1 MSPPPPERLA
11 RVLRGPLPWLAL
23 AVAWTW
29 PTALHPVA
37 ATPGSAHTDLW
48 EGLWSL
54 WFVATRL
61 ANGALPLHT
70 EGLLDPGGSLWP
82 ADMVSGV
89 LLAPVTLTAGPA
101 VAWSLLVVGHLALRG
116 WLGFAL
122 GARYAGSSAAGV
134 ATGVVLALA
143 PVGLSAVHNGAT
155 EALGDTWTLA
165 VALVGLQVAPGDGER
180 GRVVPGW
187 RWVTGAGVLLAAS
200 ALAHWYGGV
209 GAFALWGVLGLRSGL
224 ARAARARF
232 ALALVL
238 GALLTAPV
246 AWEARA
252 VSTAHDNVVGLK
264 TPAQLARLRRTIGP
278 ADPAA
283 FVLPAPYRSPDFRKI
298 GRFGEDY
305 WHSPYLGWTA
315 LALAALG
322 LRARGARWAW
332 ALVPLGIGLALGPVL
347 THGGSAVI
355 LPGQR
360 AVPLPYFLVDRL
372 PPFDSLALVWR
383 FGWLAQVGVAL
394 SAAQGVGVLVARS
407 PRAARW
413 WTGGIALA
421 VGLEAALVAPTRGL
435 PGHVD
440 ASARGPV
447 VALANEPPGTV
458 MTWPAIGAL
467 PTLYEQVTHGHALA
481 ASLNFPASRASMQ
494 VAAAVKQGREATIAV
509 ARRTNVRYVVLHL
522 DARADADPQGPELAD
537 WERFPVL
544 AEDEAVRVLKLW

>member
-1 MSPPPPERLA
+1 MSAPLAGRLA
-11 RVLRGPLPWLAL
+11 RVLESPLPWLAL

-61 ANGALPLHT
+61 SNGELPLHT

-101 VAWSLLVVGHLALRG
+101 VAWSMLVIGHLALRG
-116 WLGFAL
+116 WLGFKL
-122 GARYAGSSAAGV
+122 GATYSGGSRAAGV

-155 EALGDTWTLA
+155 EALGDSWALA
-165 VALVGLQVAPGDGER
+165 VALVGLQVAPGGAR
-180 GRVVPGW
+180 PGW
-187 RWVTGAGVLLAAS
+187 RWVAGAGLLLAAS
-200 ALAHWYGGV
+200 AWAHWYGGV
-209 GAFALWGVLGLRSGL
+209 GAFALWGVLGLRRGL
-224 ARAARARF
+224 ARAVRARF
-232 ALALVL
+232 GLALVL

-264 TPAQLARLRRTIGP
+264 SPAQLARLRRTIGP

-283 FVLPAPYRSPDFRKI
+283 FVTPSPYRAPDFRKI

-305 WHSPYLGWTA
+305 WHCPYLGWTG
-315 LALAALG
+315 LALAVLG
-322 LRARGARWAW
+322 FRARGARWAW
-332 ALVPLGIGLALGPVL
+332 ALLPLGIGLALGPVL

-355 LPGQR
+355 LAGQR
-360 AVPLPYFLVDRL
+360 AIPLPYFLVDRL
-372 PPFDSLALVWR
+372 PPFSSLALLWR

-394 SAAQGVGVLVARS
+394 SAAQGVAVLVALV
-407 PRAARW
+407 PVAARW
-413 WTGGIALA
+413 TIAGVALA
-421 VGLEAALVAPTRGL
+421 VALEAALVAPTRGL

-440 ASARGPV
+440 ATPPGPIA
-447 VALANEPPGTV
+447 ALAAEPPGIV

-467 PTLYEQVTHGHALA
+467 PTLYEQVTHGHTLA

-494 VAAAVKQGREATIAV
+494 VAAAVKQGREATVQV
-509 ARRTNVRYVVLHL
+509 ARRANVRYVVLHL
-522 DARADADPQGPELAD
+522 DAHADADPQGPELAD
-537 WERFPVL
+537 WEHFPVL

>member
-1 MSPPPPERLA
+1 MSGSEGRLA
-11 RVLRGPLPWLAL
+11 RVLGSPAPWLAL

-61 ANGALPLHT
+61 ANGELPLHT

-101 VAWSLLVVGHLALRG
+101 VAWSMLVIGHLALRG
-116 WLGFAL
+116 WLGFKL
-122 GARYAGSSAAGV
+122 GATYAGGSRAAGV
-134 ATGVVLALA
+134 ATGVALALA

-165 VALVGLQVAPGDGER
+165 VALVGLQVAPGGAR
-180 GRVVPGW
+180 PGW
-187 RWVTGAGVLLAAS
+187 RWVAGAGLLLAAS

-209 GAFALWGVLGLRSGL
+209 GAFALWGVLALRRGLS
-224 ARAARARF
+224 RAVRARF
-232 ALALVL
+232 GLALVV

-252 VSTAHDNVVGLK
+252 VTTAQDNVVGLK
-264 TPAQLARLRRTIGP
+264 SPAQLARLRRTIGP

-283 FVLPAPYRSPDFRKI
+283 FVTPAPYRSPDFPRI

-305 WHSPYLGWTA
+305 WHCPYLGWTG
-315 LALAALG
+315 LALAVLG
-322 LRARGARWAW
+322 LRARGARWAL

-355 LPGQR
+355 LAGQR
-360 AVPLPYFLVDRL
+360 AVPLPYFLVDRV
-372 PPFDSLALVWR
+372 PPFSSLALLWR

-394 SAAQGVGVLVARS
+394 SAAQGVGVLVALA
-407 PRAARW
+407 PMAARW
-413 WTGGIALA
+413 TTAGVALA
-421 VGLEAALVAPTRGL
+421 VALEAALVAPTRGL

-440 ASARGPV
+440 ATPRGPI
-447 VALANEPPGTV
+447 AAIANEPPGIV

-467 PTLYEQVTHGHALA
+467 PTLYEQVAHRHALA

-494 VAAAVKQGREATIAV
+494 VAAAVKQGREATVNV
-509 ARRTNVRYVVLHL
+509 ARRVNVRYVVLHL

-537 WERFPVL
+537 WAHFPVL